1 MNNRI
6 ASYELVEMEVGPD
19 RVQLLLRVEA
29 DDWTATTEV
38 RAALAG
44 PKNAVA
50 RTAEAEHPFEPVEV
64 EDEEPGV
71 RSFALSIPDPA
82 LWSPASPS
90 RYEGALELW
99 EAGQLVDSTPL
110 HYAVYVLSWEE
121 DRVFVNDEPLTPNLR
136 EVAAL
141 DEAVARRL
149 RKEGV
154 NVVLLPADQAAAWEL
169 ADRLGLFLMGM
180 LPADGALPA
189 DLMDRSVRPCCLGWV
204 YSSPESPLPDEPIP
218 GLFGLRSSEPVEAL
232 PEGMDFLLLDAPPDL
247 AGDEALGYPWLAQSE

>member
-1 MNNRI
+1 MNRI
-6 ASYELVEMEVGPD
+6 AAYEIVEMEVGPD
-19 RVQLLLRVEA
+19 LVQLLLRVEA

-38 RAALAG
+38 RAALTG
-44 PKNAVA
+44 PKNAVT
-50 RTAEAEHPFEPVEV
+50 RTAEAEYAFEPVEV
-64 EDEEPGV
+64 EDEEPGF
-71 RSFALSIPDPA
+71 RSFALSIADPA

-90 RYEGALELW
+90 RYEGSLELW
-99 EAGQLVDSTPL
+99 EDGQRVDSTPL

-121 DRVFVNDEPLTPNLR
+121 DRVFVNEQPLTLKVR

-141 DEAVARRL
+141 DEAVVRRL

-154 NVVLLPADQAAAWEL
+154 NVVLLPADQSAAWEL

-180 LPADGALPA
+180 LPSDGALPA

-218 GLFGLRSSEPVEAL
+218 GLFGLRSAEPVEAL

-247 AGDEALGYPWLAQSE
+247 AEGESLGYPWLARRE